1 MRTILAITRK
11 ELEQYFASPVAYVVI
26 ALFLILT
33 GVFFYIYLGFYIQN
47 AAMAAQMGGGEGQDV
62 TQSVIRPLIS
72 NISFFFVIILPML
85 SMRQFAEEKKQGT
98 YELLM
103 TSPISITQMVV
114 GKFLGV
120 LAMVVLILLL
130 LALYPL
136 LLMAFGAHL
145 DPGPILTGF
154 LGLLLMGAG
163 FVGFCLF
170 ASAITKSQIIAVTL
184 SFVFFIVF
192 WIINWMTRS
201 EEWYGKLAQYVSIYQ
216 RFEDF
221 TKGVLNLNDVFYY
234 ISFAVFGLFITGIV
248 LQSQR
253 WKS

>member
-11 ELEQYFASPVAYVVI
+11 ELEQYFASPIAYVVI
-26 ALFLILT
+26 ALFLILA

-47 AAMAAQMGGGEGQDV
+47 AAMASQMGGEGMDL
-62 TQSVIRPLIS
+62 TQSVIRPFIA
-72 NISFFFVIILPML
+72 NISFFFLIILPML
-85 SMRQFAEEKKQGT
+85 TMRQFAEEKKQGT

-103 TSPISITQMVV
+103 TSPLSITQLVI

-120 LAMVVLILLL
+120 VSVVALILLL

-136 LLMAFGAHL
+136 LLLAFGGHP
-145 DPGPILTGF
+145 DPGPLMTGF
-154 LGLLLMGAG
+154 LGLLLLGSAFIG
-163 FVGFCLF
+163 FGLF
-170 ASAITKSQIIAVTL
+170 ASAVTKSQIVAAVL
-184 SFVFFIVF
+184 GFVFFIVF
-192 WIINWMTRS
+192 WIINWLTRS
-201 EEWYGKLAQYVSIYQ
+201 EEWWGKLLQYVSIYQ
-216 RFEDF
+216 RFDDF

-234 ISFAVFGLFITGIV
+234 ISFAFFGLFITGIV